1 MLPVMQSLEQ
11 KKAALKQLAALWGVE
26 SVLVTADAVPINTP
40 MKTSVTGSP
49 FVTPQKA
56 IQTPVNFDKNAFYL
70 SKDGTDGG
78 VCQSTA
84 SANKCRA
91 RNNVNAALDRH
102 GTLTHQAAVIHD
114 IATVGDKSGIGVALG
129 VVEDPD
135 HNLAVA
141 KEVTRNLT
149 EIFTS
154 DVVRHNHTNSAI
166 EYQHTIQ

>member
-1 MLPVMQSLEQ
+1 M
-11 KKAALKQLAALWGVE
+11 
-26 SVLVTADAVPINTP
+26 TADAVPINTP
-40 MKTSVTGSP
+40 MKTSVRGNP

-91 RNNVNAALDRH
+91 RNDVNAALDRH

-135 HNLAVA
+135 RDLAVA

-149 EIFTS
+149 EIFAS
-154 DVVRHNHTNSAI
+154 DVVVN
-166 EYQHTIQ
+166 